1 MPVPTKK
8 SPFQLHVLKWSD
20 CQRCELKDQRNKVVH
35 YRGSIPCNL
44 LFVGEAPGQ
53 SEDVIGQPFVGPA
66 GKLLDSIIRDA
77 TGGVN
82 YKMGFANLVGCFPRD
97 VKETS
102 NHAPPNPCIKA
113 CAPRLAEL
121 IALARPEVIVRVGT
135 LALKWTTQLAKEY
148 RIVEANAILVDIPH
162 PAFVLRMIPL
172 QRDQECRR
180 CVARLKTGL
189 ESIVPF

>member
-1 MPVPTKK
+1 MPQLVKK

-20 CQRCELKDQRNKVVH
+20 CQRCELKDQRSKVVH
-35 YRGSIPCNL
+35 YRGSIPCNIM
-44 LFVGEAPGQ
+44 FAGEAPGM

-66 GKLLDSIIRDA
+66 GKLLDSIIAEA

-82 YKMGFANLVGCFPRD
+82 YKIGFANLVGCFPRD

-121 IALARPEVIVRVGT
+121 IAMARPEVLVRVGA
-135 LALKWTTQLAKEY
+135 LSLKWMQMSKSLY
-148 RIVEANAILVDIPH
+148 GVPDDVILVDIPH